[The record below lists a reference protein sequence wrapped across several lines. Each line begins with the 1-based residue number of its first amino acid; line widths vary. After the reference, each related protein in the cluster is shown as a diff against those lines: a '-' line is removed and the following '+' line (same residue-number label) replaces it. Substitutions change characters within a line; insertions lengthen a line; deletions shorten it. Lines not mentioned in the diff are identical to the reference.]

1 MSGSSVGNDLVLVV
15 SVVVDDAGHRLP
27 AVLDVVEVAPD
38 VASVDDG
45 RVVGLEKKASH
56 FLVNWS
62 PSCCMDEREITGL
75 LPPR

>member
-45 RVVGLEKKASH
+45 RVVGLENNKRVTS
-56 FLVNWS
+56 
-62 PSCCMDEREITGL
+62 
-75 LPPR
+75 

>member
-27 AVLDVVEVAPD
+27 AVLDVIKVSPD

-45 RVVGLEKKASH
+45 RVVGLENNKRVTS
-56 FLVNWS
+56 
-62 PSCCMDEREITGL
+62 
-75 LPPR
+75 